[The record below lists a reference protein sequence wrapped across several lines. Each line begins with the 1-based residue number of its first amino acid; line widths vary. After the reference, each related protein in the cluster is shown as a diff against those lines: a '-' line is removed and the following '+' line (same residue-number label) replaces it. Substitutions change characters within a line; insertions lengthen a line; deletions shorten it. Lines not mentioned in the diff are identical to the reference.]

1 MWRSTRLIYSF
12 ARRANPVSYIPP
24 PPPALAIPQTSHLLT
39 SLNTY
44 QLHNLVEYMTSQ
56 QLAETSVADKITKGL
71 LSLLGQNLPLINLSQ
86 QCSTIAR
93 TVLP

>member
-12 ARRANPVSYIPP
+12 ARKASPLTYIPP
-24 PPPALAIPQTSHLLT
+24 SPPAIAPPQTKHLLA
-39 SLNTY
+39 SLNTF

-56 QLAETSVADKITKGL
+56 QLAETSVSDKITKGL

-86 QCSTIAR
+86 QCSTIA
-93 TVLP
+93 VEP